1 MTRLSPARDLKTM
14 NYSNMPAETVSEIE
28 EIDQQLA
35 ELDEKEADLLEQRS
49 RLVEDSI

>member
-1 MTRLSPARDLKTM
+1 ME
-14 NYSNMPAETVSEIE
+14 YSNIPAETVSEME
-28 EIDQQLA
+28 QIDQQLA